1 MIDNVGEIKFN
12 IENHLFYSISK
23 SKWQEWNGEFVD
35 EKVRDK
41 WAPSFRE
48 NGKLEYLELR

>member
-1 MIDNVGEIKFN
+1 MINNVSKIKSN
-12 IENHLFYSISK
+12 IENYLFNSISK
-23 SKWQEWNGEFVD
+23 SKWQEWNVEFVD

-48 NGKLEYLELR
+48 NGKLENLELR